1 MADMVDMDMD
11 ANAVKLIQNQKLKL
25 MLTTDMVD
33 TVDMVD
39 MEDTDMAANAD
50 LLKPLLKPPQ
60 LHIMDMV
67 DMEDT
72 VDMEDMDMGA
82 SEDQLNHTMV
92 MVVME
97 DTDMDMDVKNLPGT
111 TQYAKTLVPSLNTY
125 PSKTFSLN
133 PLIISSKNLK
143 KETFDLSCKRDL

>member
-1 MADMVDMDMD
+1 M
-11 ANAVKLIQNQKLKL
+11 LI
-25 MLTTDMVD
+25 MD
-33 TVDMVD
+33 TVD
-39 MEDTDMAANAD
+39 TA
-50 LLKPLLKPPQ
+50 
-60 LHIMDMV
+60 
-67 DMEDT
+67 DT

-92 MVVME
+92 MEVMVVME
-97 DTDMDMDVKNLPGT
+97 DTDMDIDVKNLPGT